1 MTAEIT
7 EKLLWVA
14 ASSLGTL
21 AVSYFLIG
29 MRVSNE
35 LAYVKGQLGILMTYF
50 STVQVVKE
58 KHAVLDKTVDKAR
71 YDLNNLFERVKKI
84 EDGRAN
90 GSGHG

>member
-1 MTAEIT
+1 MTPAIL

-21 AVSYFLIG
+21 AVAYFVMG

-35 LAYVKGQLGILMTYF
+35 LAFMKGQLSQLMQHF

-58 KHAVLDKTVDKAR
+58 KHAVLDKTVEKAR
-71 YDLNNLFERVKKI
+71 YDLNHLFERVKKI
-84 EDGRAN
+84 EDARAN